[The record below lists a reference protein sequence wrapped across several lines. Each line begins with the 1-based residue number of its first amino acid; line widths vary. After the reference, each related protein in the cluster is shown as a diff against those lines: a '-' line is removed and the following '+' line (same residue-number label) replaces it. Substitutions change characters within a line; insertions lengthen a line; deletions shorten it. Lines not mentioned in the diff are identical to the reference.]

1 MQESITYTINYDS
14 ATGQYAQSLS
24 YSSYLVANFESKIT
38 DKNGNTFLSQ
48 TQLVLGKN
56 LETQITGGVDSVNKT
71 LKSFLEGQNLA
82 LKYDGELDE
91 DSFKSSGLDNML
103 LVMDSTNN
111 AITSAFKEILGGAS
125 NFGHI
130 YGRSD
135 KDIAEIFKSLQ
146 NAINSSLEVF
156 LGIEKNPNF
165 GDSNAQNATANNIEY
180 LRTRDYSFDMT
191 TINTD
196 TQTSQQWLGQK
207 VALSAMEVAYSAL
220 GLNGANPFTFNA

>member
-1 MQESITYTINYDS
+1 M
-14 ATGQYAQSLS
+14 
-24 YSSYLVANFESKIT
+24 
-38 DKNGNTFLSQ
+38 
-48 TQLVLGKN
+48 
-56 LETQITGGVDSVNKT
+56 NKT

-82 LKYDGELDE
+82 LEYDGELDE

-111 AITSAFKEILGGAS
+111 TITSAFKEILGGAS

-156 LGIEKNPNF
+156 LGIEKNPNLR
-165 GDSNAQNATANNIEY
+165 DSNTALI
-180 LRTRDYSFDMT
+180 
-191 TINTD
+191 
-196 TQTSQQWLGQK
+196 
-207 VALSAMEVAYSAL
+207 
-220 GLNGANPFTFNA
+220 